1 LIYAR
6 ELRDRMD
13 QVGPVWLRC
22 LARLQLAIAE
32 LESDKDAD
40 VVPLFEQARQLL
52 AGTCLGRL
60 GGAVDAVEA
69 WMHLQRNSTTAA
81 RPLLERCMGGR
92 DVLHGHFLLRPHPRL
107 LTEVYAAALTLGIA
121 EAEVRRAIREYGVRA
136 PADDVPGWPWPLEV
150 RMLGRFEVL
159 HDGQPLT
166 FSRKLP
172 KKTLAL
178 LKAIVALGGRAV
190 SEQRLLDALWPDE
203 EGDAA
208 ARALD
213 ATVLR
218 LRGLLGDAG
227 AIVQQGGKLSL
238 DAGRVW
244 VDVFAFEQAIVSADA
259 HRDGPEEAA
268 FLARAIALYQ
278 GSFLAEDA
286 AEAWPVATRER
297 LRGRFIHAVGRQ
309 GGRLEAAGDC
319 EGAVHAY
326 LRGLD
331 ADAAVESFYQ
341 GLMRCYQRLG
351 RRSEGI
357 SAYLRLRQLLSVTL
371 GLAPSSASD
380 RLYEALRAQEPG

>member
-1 LIYAR
+1 
-6 ELRDRMD
+6 
-13 QVGPVWLRC
+13 
-22 LARLQLAIAE
+22 
-32 LESDKDAD
+32 
-40 VVPLFEQARQLL
+40 
-52 AGTCLGRL
+52 
-60 GGAVDAVEA
+60 
-69 WMHLQRNSTTAA
+69 
-81 RPLLERCMGGR
+81 
-92 DVLHGHFLLRPHPRL
+92 
-107 LTEVYAAALTLGIA
+107 
-121 EAEVRRAIREYGVRA
+121 
-136 PADDVPGWPWPLEV
+136 
-150 RMLGRFEVL
+150 MLGRFEVL
-159 HDGQPLT
+159 HDGQPLAY
-166 FSRKLP
+166 SRKLP

-238 DAGRVW
+238 DPGRVW

-259 HRDGPEEAA
+259 HRDGPVEPA

-286 AEAWPVATRER
+286 GEAWPVATRER
-297 LRGRFIHAVGRQ
+297 LRGRFIHAVGRHA
-309 GGRLEAAGDC
+309 GRLEADGDY

-357 SAYLRLRQLLSVTL
+357 SSYLRLRQVLSVTL
-371 GLAPSSASD
+371 GLAPSPASE
-380 RLYEALRAQEPG
+380 RLYEELREQTPG